1 MIVPAEAMNAGL
13 PTMAPST
20 AAGRASQAVDFERDV
35 YCIGGLPIDAIDMQ
49 TAVEKV
55 RHAARSKTR
64 CVIATPNL
72 NFVISAQRDA
82 EFRESVIGSDLCLAD
97 GMPLVWMARLL
108 KLPIPER
115 VAGSELFDRLLAHD
129 GPPITV
135 YFFGGPPGAGKAAG
149 AALERRAGGLRCVG
163 YEEAPYAPVEAL
175 SGDDTIDRINRSGAD
190 FVIVALGARKG
201 QAWIERNR
209 ARLTAP
215 VLCHLGAVINFA
227 AGTVSRAPRPLQVLG
242 LEWLWRIKE
251 EPSLWRRYSS
261 AGLVF
266 IDMLCSKVL
275 PKAWR
280 VRVGAAT
287 KRLGEPPTLEAS
299 REPGQTQLSLKGA
312 WTRRGLAPLRAALA
326 AAARDGN
333 SLRIALDGV
342 IDCDSAF
349 VAVLMLALAGGHGSA
364 WISSASSQMRRILHD
379 WDADFLLRS

>member
-1 MIVPAEAMNAGL
+1 MNASL
-13 PTMAPST
+13 STVSPTP
-20 AAGRASQAVDFERDV
+20 AASVRPPAIDFERDV

-72 NFVISAQRDA
+72 NFVISAQTDA
-82 EFRESVIGSDLCLAD
+82 AFRESVIGSDLCLAD

-115 VAGSELFDRLLAHD
+115 VAGSELFDRLLAHA

-135 YFFGGPPGAGKAAG
+135 YFFGGPPGAAQAA
-149 AALERRAGGLRCVG
+149 ASALERRAGGLRCVG

-227 AGTVSRAPRPLQVLG
+227 AGTVARAPRPLQVLG

-261 AGLVF
+261 DGLVF
-266 IDMLCSKVL
+266 VGMLCTKVL

-280 VRVGAAT
+280 VRVGAET
-287 KRLGEPPTLEAS
+287 KRLAEPPTLEAL

-312 WTRRGLAPLRAALA
+312 WTRSGLAPLRAALA

-333 SLRIALDGV
+333 SLRLGLDGV
-342 IDCDSAF
+342 THGDSAF
-349 VAVLMLALAGGHGSA
+349 VAVLMLALAGGRGRGG
-364 WISSASSQMRRILHD
+364 ISGASSQMRRILHD
-379 WDADFLLRS
+379 WDADFLLPS